1 VSTLLEVRNLTTEF
15 ATDGHRARVVD
26 HVTFDLRAGEIL
38 GLVGE
43 SGCGKSTTGFSLLR
57 LLPSN
62 ADIVEG
68 EVWLDG
74 EDLLRKSDEEMRRI
88 RGSRIAMVFQDP
100 MTSLDPSFPVGDQLA
115 EVLEEHRGMGRSE
128 ALEEAARLLRSVGIP
143 SPEARLRAYPHEF
156 SGGMRQRIVIAITL
170 ACDPQVLVADEPT
183 TALDVTIQ
191 AQTLR
196 LFRTLNTER
205 RHTGILLI
213 THDLGVIAQ
222 LCHRVAVMY
231 AGEIVEM
238 GDVEAIFTRPAHP
251 YTQALLASIPARA
264 RGRGALPAIEGTVP
278 NPMAYPSGCRF
289 HPRCPRAF
297 ADCPEVRPRPIQV
310 APGHSAAC
318 LLYGR

>member
-1 VSTLLEVRNLTTEF
+1 MVRNLTTEF
-15 ATDGHRARVVD
+15 TVNGRVARVVD
-26 HVTFDLRAGEIL
+26 GVSFDLRPGEVL

-43 SGCGKSTTGFSLLR
+43 SGCGKSTTGFSLMR
-57 LLPSN
+57 LLPPN
-62 ADIVEG
+62 ARIVDG
-68 EVWLDG
+68 EVWLAG

-100 MTSLDPSFPVGDQLA
+100 MTSLDPSFPVGEQLA
-115 EVLEEHRGMGRSE
+115 EVVEEHRGLARRE
-128 ALEEAARLLRSVGIP
+128 ALREAVQLLRQVGIP

-170 ACDPQVLVADEPT
+170 ACDPRVLVADEPT

-191 AQTLR
+191 AQILR
-196 LFRTLNTER
+196 LLRTLNTER

-213 THDLGVIAQ
+213 THDLGVVAQ
-222 LCHRVAVMY
+222 MCHRVAVMY

-264 RGRGALPAIEGTVP
+264 GAKGGLPAIEGTVP
-278 NPMAYPSGCRF
+278 NPAAYPSGCRF
-289 HPRCPRAF
+289 HPRCPQAF
-297 ADCPEVRPRPIQV
+297 ADCPRVHPRMVEVE
-310 APGHSAAC
+310 PGHGAAC
-318 LLYGR
+318 LLRGR